1 MHNGNNIFIKP
12 IFYLKLSKP
21 QLVGVGGRGV
31 AAMGS
36 EGAAKSRKVMVV
48 ADPSRESAGALQYAL
63 SHVVVENDELI
74 LLHVENSFSWRNSF
88 SFLKI
93 SSLPP
98 GPVPNLPEGGGG
110 VGEGDF
116 LEAMKQVCQ
125 IAQPKI
131 PVRLERTQLMEKA
144 KDKANA
150 ILNKSNL
157 LGVDLLII
165 GQRRGF
171 STAIL
176 GKMTSSAPQEDHEN
190 DGERYKRSGG
200 SGTKGLDTAEY
211 LIKKSKCTCVAVQ
224 KRGQNAGYVLNTK
237 THKNFWLLA

>member
-1 MHNGNNIFIKP
+1 
-12 IFYLKLSKP
+12 
-21 QLVGVGGRGV
+21 
-31 AAMGS
+31 MGS
-36 EGAAKSRKVMVV
+36 ETTARSRKVMVV

-74 LLHVENSFSWRNSF
+74 LLHVESSYSWWNTF
-88 SFLKI
+88 SFRKI
-93 SSLPP
+93 YSLTP
-98 GPVPNLPEGGGG
+98 GPMPNSSEGGGG

-116 LEAMKQVCQ
+116 LEAMRQVCR

-131 PVRLERTQLMEKA
+131 PVRLERTQLMEET
-144 KDKANA
+144 KDKANT

-157 LGVDLLII
+157 LRVDLLII

-176 GKMTSSAPQEDHEN
+176 GTS
-190 DGERYKRSGG
+190 RYKLSGG

-211 LIKKSKCTCVAVQ
+211 LIENSKCTCVAVQ

>member
-1 MHNGNNIFIKP
+1 
-12 IFYLKLSKP
+12 
-21 QLVGVGGRGV
+21 
-31 AAMGS
+31 MGS
-36 EGAAKSRKVMVV
+36 ETTARSRKVMVV

-74 LLHVENSFSWRNSF
+74 LLHVES
-88 SFLKI
+88 
-93 SSLPP
+93 
-98 GPVPNLPEGGGG
+98 GG

-116 LEAMKQVCQ
+116 LEAMRQVCR

-131 PVRLERTQLMEKA
+131 PVRLERTQLMEET
-144 KDKANA
+144 KDKANT

-157 LGVDLLII
+157 LRVDLLII

-176 GKMTSSAPQEDHEN
+176 GTS
-190 DGERYKRSGG
+190 RYKLSGG

-211 LIKKSKCTCVAVQ
+211 LIENSKCTCVAVQ